1 MLNSTSKFVIALAIA
16 ATPMAAIAGNS
27 YKAETEIEAAETEV
41 EEAPMT
47 TQDEVAGATGVE
59 TPVLNGETE
68 LAANDTAEMPATG
81 EQEVVAS
88 IDGQIT
94 MQDDGT
100 FLANNLIGATVY
112 SPSEEN
118 IGDVNDLIISTSGT
132 VDGVVLGVGGFIGLG
147 EKDVAIAM
155 DELDVQT
162 DSDGYVALVLD
173 ATQEELEA
181 AEAFVS
187 SAERRD
193 IEEAERVDAEMET
206 ETDTGLIDGTIE
218 Q

>member
-41 EEAPMT
+41 EEAPIT

-59 TPVLNGETE
+59 TPVLDGETE

-81 EQEVVAS
+81 EQEVVAN

-193 IEEAERVDAEMET
+193 IEEAERVDADVET
-206 ETDTGLIDGTIE
+206 ATDTGLIDGTIE

>member
-41 EEAPMT
+41 EEAPIT

-81 EQEVVAS
+81 EQEVVAN

>member
-81 EQEVVAS
+81 EQEVVAN

>member
-41 EEAPMT
+41 EEAPIT

-59 TPVLNGETE
+59 TPVLDGETE

-81 EQEVVAS
+81 EQEVVAN